1 MMNHLTLMW
10 CVGRS
15 VCLSLLVFLVSFNTK
30 ITIAQAQN
38 SDNNASQDTQVLDE
52 FSPNPLE
59 STEPDP
65 LLPNPPTLGE
75 LLSPTQQEKLA
86 PALEQLNTDATN
98 LLQQGN
104 FLDAFNLWTRE
115 LRLQRYF
122 GFLAE
127 VSALQRVGLVAWEN
141 GERLYLQFL
150 VERLNNILQEVKT
163 PESVD
168 VELLQVL
175 GSAFKDVR
183 VKESAIDVY
192 QTLLNYA
199 RQQEDLL
206 AQEQALNEIGQVY
219 LNWLDYPPAATA
231 YEELLQ
237 TQQQIKLLRDQGILP
252 PPPPPAKSQDQTGS
266 ETINQPSEVE
276 SLQQLAF
283 IYEQL
288 QNPLKAIAAK
298 EQLVGYYFSQQNLLP
313 IPSLKLAIGLDFEK
327 LGQLQQASLNYQE
340 AYGLATSIQQFA
352 NASEALGKLAQLYR
366 TQQQNKTALE
376 LYQAQLLINQQS
388 YNFYGMM
395 NSYDN
400 MGQIY
405 FEDKAY
411 QRALSAFQKGLEV
424 AQRLKYREDYF
435 LEKIKI
441 VNRQI
446 Y

>member
-1 MMNHLTLMW
+1 MINHLTFMW
-10 CVGRS
+10 CVGRFT
-15 VCLSLLVFLVSFNTK
+15 CLSFLIFLVSFNGT
-30 ITIAQAQN
+30 IAIAQAQN
-38 SDNNASQDTQVLDE
+38 NQNNDSQNEQVIDE

-75 LLSPTQQEKLA
+75 LLSQTQQEKLA
-86 PALEQLNTDATN
+86 PTLEQLNTDATQ

-104 FLDAFNLWTRE
+104 LVGAFNLWTRE

-127 VSALQRVGLVAWEN
+127 VSALQRVGLIAWDN
-141 GERLYLQFL
+141 GQRLYLQFI

-163 PESVD
+163 QESVD
-168 VELLQVL
+168 VELLQTL

-183 VKESAIDVY
+183 SKESGIDVY

-206 AQEQALNEIGQVY
+206 AQEQALNEIGQIY
-219 LNWLDYPPAATA
+219 LNWLDYLPAATA

-237 TQQQIKLLRDQGILP
+237 TQQQIQLLRNEGVLP
-252 PPPPPAKSQDQTGS
+252 PPPPPKSQNQTGN

-288 QNPLKAIAAK
+288 QEPVKAIGAK

-313 IPSLKLAIGLDFEK
+313 IPSLKLTIGSDFEK

-340 AYGLATSIQQFA
+340 AYSLATSIQQFA
-352 NASEALGKLAQLYR
+352 NASEALERLARLYR
-366 TQQQNKTALE
+366 AQQQNKTALE

-405 FEDKAY
+405 FEQKAY
-411 QRALSAFQKGLEV
+411 QRALSSFQKGLEV

-435 LEKIKI
+435 LEKIKM